1 MSLLVGLLLVIVSL
15 AGAFV
20 VVRVVEKFVRGSAD
34 AHWEYLIVVLIGA
47 GLLIWPVARQ
57 ASLRGAE
64 RTLAQYR
71 QILEL
76 EDLESY
82 RLVKADS
89 GETLEIVEDKESGEF
104 QLKATGVTEPEP
116 QESEEEPPGESPTP
130 TPPQAESPAP
140 ETP

>member
-1 MSLLVGLLLVIVSL
+1 VASREKTDEL
-15 AGAFV
+15 ARRPSSRHRQPGWRFRGRKSGRE
-20 VVRVVEKFVRGSAD
+20 VRARQRGRALGIPD
-34 AHWEYLIVVLIGA
+34 L
-47 GLLIWPVARQ
+47 RQ